1 MNFKNM
7 GHYEDIKI
15 DRSEGWKYK
24 STLDNCSD
32 GYRARVYVDN
42 NGEISKDSYSKEFNK
57 KNDKT
62 EKTEKKEK
70 KDRKEKEGCLT
81 KLWKAPF
88 RLLWWLT
95 KKVLIILSLGL
106 LSSVLSSD
114 D

>member
-1 MNFKNM
+1 MGYFKEIN
-7 GHYEDIKI
+7 I

-24 STLDNCSD
+24 STLDNSSD
-32 GYRARVYVDN
+32 GYRARVYVDD
-42 NGEISKDSYSKEFNK
+42 NGEISKDSYSQEFNK
-57 KNDKT
+57 KND
-62 EKTEKKEK
+62 KTEKKEK

>member
-1 MNFKNM
+1 M
-7 GHYEDIKI
+7 D
-15 DRSEGWKYK
+15 D
-24 STLDNCSD
+24 
-32 GYRARVYVDN
+32 
-42 NGEISKDSYSKEFNK
+42 NGEISKDSYSQEYNK
-57 KNDKT
+57 KNGNSDKP
-62 EKTEKKEK
+62 EK